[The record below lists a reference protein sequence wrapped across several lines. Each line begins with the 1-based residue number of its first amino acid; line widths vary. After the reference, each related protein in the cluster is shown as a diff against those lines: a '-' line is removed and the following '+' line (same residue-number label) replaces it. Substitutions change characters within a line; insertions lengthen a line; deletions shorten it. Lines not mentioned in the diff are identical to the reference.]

1 MPLSNGTLMRA
12 AAVLKTCLGLYARAR
27 LFVKTELRPP
37 DNTFMLSVS
46 LSSRDLWSGM
56 ALACA
61 PPYTSALL
69 DSPSQHVGTPCAVL
83 ADPADLF
90 NDWYQ
95 ASPAAPL
102 RDSLLLVAS
111 LSGST
116 CPSIAQTVPGIQP
129 KAAADSVSAARSTTQ
144 AEEAEW
150 QRAHQLAESCPVQ
163 YVCPISL
170 ELMQDPVILVR
181 SLLVLAR
188 CSRPCSI

>member
-1 MPLSNGTLMRA
+1 
-12 AAVLKTCLGLYARAR
+12 
-27 LFVKTELRPP
+27 
-37 DNTFMLSVS
+37 
-46 LSSRDLWSGM
+46 M
-56 ALACA
+56 ALACTS
-61 PPYTSALL
+61 PYTSALL

-102 RDSLLLVAS
+102 RDTLLLVAS
-111 LSGST
+111 MSCSR
-116 CPSIAQTVPGIQP
+116 CPGIAQTVPGYCPRLLLTACVPGCQ
-129 KAAADSVSAARSTTQ
+129 Q

-181 SLLVLAR
+181 RLLLLAR